1 MGPWRG
7 KSPHQQ
13 PGELQRCTDCK
24 ARLET
29 ERVHQNSPQGYVGAP
44 REDRLQAKQSWGLP
58 YPSAQVLTLSR
69 AHTVSPTIKV
79 AEGKIGTNISGG
91 EDRQLGACKST
102 PLIIPVPPGNHTPG
116 SLWLK
121 CALKKALG
129 WKGERGLHPGHSWV
143 GLQTWGARLAPS
155 AKSRPGRSSLS
166 WFWDPWE
173 GRANATTRLGSLGP
187 VGVQIDSPKGRES
200 LHRADRG
207 SIPGPC

>member
-58 YPSAQVLTLSR
+58 YPSARVLTLSR

-91 EDRQLGACKST
+91 EDRQLGECKST
-102 PLIIPVPPGNHTPG
+102 PLIIPVPPRESHPRLALAQVCFEESLGLERRKGITSRTLLGRFANVGCPPGPLCQVQARQELAQRVLGPLGGEGQCNHTVRLTG
-116 SLWLK
+116 A
-121 CALKKALG
+121 C
-129 WKGERGLHPGHSWV
+129 RG
-143 GLQTWGARLAPS
+143 TDRLS
-155 AKSRPGRSSLS
+155 
-166 WFWDPWE
+166 
-173 GRANATTRLGSLGP
+173 
-187 VGVQIDSPKGRES
+187 
-200 LHRADRG
+200 
-207 SIPGPC
+207 